1 VRCSF
6 RAPYRQTGV
15 GPSITPAPTKAQL
28 GQSDVHMTL
37 EIKVGPP
44 QLTVHQ
50 GYTVMVS
57 DPDGQILTEGQ
68 KGLFFLDT
76 RLISSWAMFADG
88 VQWKLLNG
96 GALAASAAQIYCT
109 NPPVLTSAGNIPEN
123 KLGLILSR
131 RIDGGMHE
139 DIDIANYGPEKVC
152 FNFEIA
158 IRSDFADI
166 FEVKGKNVVRR
177 GDIKSVWSAA
187 SQQLTT
193 TYRHEDFSRALKV
206 RASAQHSAMSYA
218 NGRLSFNIELQP
230 GASWHTCLLYAF
242 GNDDS
247 WNAAPKKCV
256 DDYMTSEAVNAQKDW
271 KESVLKIETNNDT
284 FATAFAQAVD
294 DMSALRLPIAGTHH
308 KQFVPAAGLPWFV
321 ALFGRDSLIISLQ
334 NAIIHPGF
342 ALGALQVLA
351 RWQATERDDYRD
363 AEPGKIHHELRR
375 GELAHFKLIPHTPYY
390 GTADATP
397 LYLITLHSAWMCTG
411 DRTLLTKHLDTAERC
426 LDWIDRYGDR
436 DGDGFQEYQTRSPVG
451 YENQSWKDSGDAVM
465 NVDGSLVKGPKALC
479 ELQGYVYDAWLR
491 MAQIY
496 EAIDKGDRAAKLRR
510 KAAVLFQKFNE
521 TFWNETEG
529 FYAYCL
535 DGEKR
540 PVLSIASNPGQC
552 LWSGIV
558 PPDRARR
565 VADRL
570 MKPDMW
576 SGWGI
581 RTLSADHRSFNP
593 FNYQTGAVWPHDNGF
608 IAQGMKRYGF
618 HDETCRIGEAITR
631 AAGYFAMDQMPEL
644 YAGTQRKSSN
654 FPVQYVGANVPQG
667 WAAGSIFSLLQ
678 AMLGFQPDAPNKIL
692 YVDPALPDWMPELTV
707 RDLRIAS
714 LTFDIRFAR
723 KGEVTEFEVLNGPK
737 DAVIRRAMMEW
748 AAALHKAWRRGQAH
762 AR

>member
-1 VRCSF
+1 
-6 RAPYRQTGV
+6 
-15 GPSITPAPTKAQL
+15 
-28 GQSDVHMTL
+28 MTL
-37 EIKVGPP
+37 EIKIGPP

-57 DPDGQILTEGQ
+57 DPDGQILAEGQ

-88 VQWKLLNG
+88 VHWKLLNG

-109 NPPVLTSAGNIPEN
+109 NPPILTSAGKIPEN
-123 KLGLILSR
+123 KLGLILGR
-131 RIDGGMHE
+131 HIDGGMHE
-139 DIDIANYGPEKVC
+139 DIDITNYGSQKIC
-152 FNFEIA
+152 FNLEIA

-166 FEVKGKNVVRR
+166 FEVKGNNVTRR
-177 GDIKSVWSAA
+177 GEIKSDWSAA
-187 SQQLTT
+187 AQEMTT
-193 TYRHEDFSRALKV
+193 TYQHEDFSRALKV
-206 RASAQHSAMSYA
+206 RASDQHSAMSYA
-218 NGRLSFNIELQP
+218 NGQLSFNIELQP
-230 GASWHTCLLYAF
+230 GASWHTCMHYAF
-242 GNDDS
+242 ANGDS
-247 WNAAPKKCV
+247 WSMAPKKCV
-256 DDYMTSEAVNAQKDW
+256 DDYMNSGAATAQKLW
-271 KESVLKIETNNDT
+271 KDSVLKVETDNDI

-294 DMSALRLPIAGTHH
+294 DMSALRLPIAGTDQM
-308 KQFVPAAGLPWFV
+308 QFVPAAGLPWFV

-334 NAIIHPGF
+334 NAIVHPEF
-342 ALGALQVLA
+342 ARGALVVLA

-496 EAIDKGDRAAKLRR
+496 DALDKGDHAAKLRR
-510 KAAVLFQKFNE
+510 KAASLFQKFNE

-529 FYAYCL
+529 FFAYAL

-581 RTLSADHRSFNP
+581 RTLSADHTSFNP

-618 HDETCRIGEAITR
+618 HDETCRIAEAITR

-644 YAGTQRKSSN
+644 YAGTQRHDSN

-692 YVDPALPDWMPELTV
+692 YVDPVLPDWMPQLTV

-714 LTFDIRFAR
+714 LTFDIRFTR
-723 KGEVTEFEVLNGPK
+723 KGEVTEFEVTQGPK
-737 DAVIRRAMMEW
+737 DAVVRRAMTEW
-748 AAALHKAWRRGQAH
+748 AKGLRKDRGAEPANEIDLQSGPLGRSFPKRTH
-762 AR
+762 VAR

>member
-1 VRCSF
+1 
-6 RAPYRQTGV
+6 
-15 GPSITPAPTKAQL
+15 
-28 GQSDVHMTL
+28 MTL

-50 GYTVMVS
+50 GYSVMVS

-76 RLISSWAMFADG
+76 RLISSWAIFANG
-88 VQWKLLNG
+88 VPWRLLNG
-96 GALAASAAQIYCT
+96 GALAASAARIYFT
-109 NPPVLTSAGNIPEN
+109 NPPILTSAGNIPEN
-123 KLGLILSR
+123 TLGLILGR
-131 RIDGGMHE
+131 HLDGGMHE
-139 DIDIANYGPEKVC
+139 DIDITNYGQETVC
-152 FNFEIA
+152 FNLEIA
-158 IRSDFADI
+158 IRSDFADL
-166 FEVKGKNVVRR
+166 FEVKSKKVTRR
-177 GDIKSVWSAA
+177 GEITTDWSATA
-187 SQQLTT
+187 QELTT
-193 TYRHEDFSRALKV
+193 TYRHEDFSRSLTV
-206 RASAQHSAMSYA
+206 MASNQHSAMSYA
-218 NGRLSFNIELQP
+218 NGRLSFDVQLQP
-230 GASWHTCLLYAF
+230 GACWHTCLLYAF
-242 GNDDS
+242 ANGDS
-247 WNAAPKKCV
+247 WSMAPKLCV
-256 DDYMTSEAVNAQKDW
+256 DDYMSSEAARAQKLW
-271 KESVLKIETNNDT
+271 QVSVLKVEANNDT

-294 DMSALRLPIAGTHH
+294 DMSALRLPIKGTDRM
-308 KQFVPAAGLPWFV
+308 QFVPAAGLPWFV

-334 NAIIHPGF
+334 AAIVHPEF
-342 ALGALQVLA
+342 ALGALLVLA

-363 AEPGKIHHELRR
+363 AEPGKIMHELRR

-397 LYLITLHSAWMCTG
+397 LYLITLHSVWMCTG

-496 EAIDKGDRAAKLRR
+496 DALDKGDRAARLRR
-510 KAAVLFQKFNE
+510 KAQVLFQRFNE
-521 TFWNETEG
+521 TFWNEAEG
-529 FYAYCL
+529 FYAYAL

-540 PVLSIASNPGQC
+540 PVLSVASNPGQC

-581 RTLSADHRSFNP
+581 RTLSADHKSFNP

-618 HDETCRIGEAITR
+618 HDETCRIAEAITR

-644 YAGTQRKSSN
+644 YAGTHRDGSN
-654 FPVQYVGANVPQG
+654 FPVQYLGANVPQG
-667 WAAGSIFSLLQ
+667 WAAGSIFALLQ
-678 AMLGFQPDAPNKIL
+678 AMLGVQPDAPNKVL

-707 RDLRIAS
+707 RDLRVGS
-714 LTFDIRFAR
+714 LTFDMRFAR
-723 KGEVTEFEVLNGPK
+723 KGEVTEFEVTRGPK
-737 DAVIRRAMMEW
+737 DVVVRRSMTERAEALRKDGVVEQERQIQRRAVV
-748 AAALHKAWRRGQAH
+748 RN
-762 AR
+762 

>member
-1 VRCSF
+1 
-6 RAPYRQTGV
+6 
-15 GPSITPAPTKAQL
+15 
-28 GQSDVHMTL
+28 MTL

-68 KGLFFLDT
+68 KGLYFLDT
-76 RLISSWAMFADG
+76 RLISSWAIFADG

-96 GALAASAAQIYCT
+96 GALAASAAQVYCT
-109 NPPVLTSAGNIPEN
+109 NPPVLTSGGSIAEN
-123 KLGLILSR
+123 TLGLILGR
-131 RIDGGMHE
+131 HIDAGMHE
-139 DIDIANYGPEKVC
+139 DIDITNYGSQKVC
-152 FNFEIA
+152 FNLEIA
-158 IRSDFADI
+158 IRSDFADL
-166 FEVKGKNVVRR
+166 FEVKGNKVIRR
-177 GDIKSVWSAA
+177 GEIKSDWSAA
-187 SQQLTT
+187 AQELTT
-193 TYRHEDFSRALKV
+193 TYRHDDFSRSLKV
-206 RASAQHSAMSYA
+206 MASRQGSAMSYA

-230 GASWHTCLLYAF
+230 GTAWHTCLLYAF
-242 GNDDS
+242 ANDDDWS
-247 WNAAPKKCV
+247 KAPKKCV
-256 DDYMTSEAVNAQKDW
+256 DDYMSSEAARAQKLW
-271 KESVLKIETNNDT
+271 KKSVLKVETDNNT

-294 DMSALRLPIAGTHH
+294 DMSALRLPIEGTDQM
-308 KQFVPAAGLPWFV
+308 QFVPAAGLPWFV

-334 NAIIHPGF
+334 NAIVHPEF
-342 ALGALQVLA
+342 ARGALLVLA

-411 DRTLLTKHLDTAERC
+411 DCTLLTKHLDTAERC

-451 YENQSWKDSGDAVM
+451 YENQGWKDSGDAVM

-496 EAIDKGDRAAKLRR
+496 EALDNDDRAAKLRR
-510 KAAVLFQKFNE
+510 KAAVLFEKFNE
-521 TFWNETEG
+521 TFWNEAEG
-529 FYAYCL
+529 FYAYAL
-535 DGEKR
+535 DSEKR
-540 PVLSIASNPGQC
+540 PVMSVASNPGQC

-581 RTLSADHRSFNP
+581 RTLSADHRNFNP

-608 IAQGMKRYGF
+608 IAQGMKHYGF
-618 HDETCRIGEAITR
+618 HDETCRIAEAIMR
-631 AAGYFAMDQMPEL
+631 AANYFAMDQMPEL
-644 YAGTQRKSSN
+644 YAGTQRRGSD

-692 YVDPALPDWMPELTV
+692 HVDPALPDWMPDLTV

-714 LTFDIRFAR
+714 LTFDIRFTR
-723 KGEVTEFEVLNGPK
+723 KGKVTEFEVIRGPK
-737 DAVIRRAMMEW
+737 DAVVRRPMTNW
-748 AAALHKAWRRGQAH
+748 AAVLRKDTDTVWANKIAAAERIA
-762 AR
+762 